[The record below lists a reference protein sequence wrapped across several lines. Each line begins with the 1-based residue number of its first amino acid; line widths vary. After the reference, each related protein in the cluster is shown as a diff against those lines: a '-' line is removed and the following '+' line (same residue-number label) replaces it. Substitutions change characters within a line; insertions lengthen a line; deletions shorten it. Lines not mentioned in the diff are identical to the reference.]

1 MRNLK
6 DIKDITLEEANELGK
21 SGWCFVINEGK
32 FQGFCIR

>member
-6 DIKDITLEEANELGK
+6 DIKDITIEEASELAK

-32 FQGFCIR
+32 FEGFIIK